1 MSLLQVILKPKEEQ
15 RIQLGHA
22 WVYGNEVA
30 RLDGEIRS
38 GDVVD
43 VLTSKGE
50 FVGRGF
56 LNTASKIL
64 VRIMTR
70 RIDQPVDR
78 AFFGTL
84 IRRANERK
92 RELGYADSYRVV
104 FGEADGM
111 SGLIVDK
118 YADVLVVQIVALG
131 MDRHRDWIVDEL
143 VELFHPQG
151 IYERSDV
158 GVRIK
163 EGLEEKLG
171 VLYGDVP
178 DVVLIREG
186 GLSIEVNVKS
196 GQKTGYFLDQQANH
210 QAVGAYVKNK
220 TVLDCFSHTGGFGIH
235 AAAAGASHV
244 TFVDLSASA
253 CEAIRRNCER
263 NNLTNVSIVKDDV
276 FGLLRRKA
284 QERSTY
290 DVVILDPPAFTK
302 NADNLRNAYAG
313 YKEINLQAMKIIADG
328 GILVSCSCSH
338 YMTPALFLE
347 MLIEAAA
354 DAKKKV
360 QMLEFRTQ
368 GKDHPT
374 LLGSEETLYLKCVA
388 LRVSEFE

>member
-15 RIQLGHA
+15 RIQTGHA

-43 VLTSKGE
+43 VVSSKGE

-78 AFFGTL
+78 AFFRTL
-84 IRRANERK
+84 IRRADQRK
-92 RELGYADSYRVV
+92 RELGYGDSYRVV

-143 VELFHPQG
+143 VELFHPKG

-163 EGLEEKLG
+163 EGLEEKIG

-186 GLSIEVNVKS
+186 DLTIEVNVKN

-210 QAVGAYVKNK
+210 QAVKAYVKDK

-235 AAAAGASHV
+235 AAAAGARHV

-253 CEAIRRNCER
+253 CEAIRRNCDR
-263 NNLTNVSIVKDDV
+263 NHLTNVTIVKDDV

-284 QERSTY
+284 QEQSTY

-302 NADNLRNAYAG
+302 NADNLKNAYAG
-313 YKEINLQAMKIIADG
+313 YKEINLQAMKILSDG

-338 YMTPALFLE
+338 YMTPALFLD